1 MISVSA
7 GGWLVSAGCGGIFL
21 LSAVGPRCGSWLS
34 AAGVACGVR
43 PMGCLFGWGL
53 YVVPYPKYQFLVN
66 FFFSLFVAVTC
77 VNSMI
82 IFSSSKL

>member
-34 AAGVACGVR
+34 AAGVACGAR
-43 PMGCLFGWGL
+43 PMGCL
-53 YVVPYPKYQFLVN
+53 YINFLSIS
-66 FFFSLFVAVTC
+66 FSVYLW
-77 VNSMI
+77 
-82 IFSSSKL
+82 L

>member
-34 AAGVACGVR
+34 AAGVACWAR
-43 PMGCLFGWGL
+43 PMGCL
-53 YVVPYPKYQFLVN
+53 YINFLSIS
-66 FFFSLFVAVTC
+66 FSVYLW
-77 VNSMI
+77 
-82 IFSSSKL
+82 L